1 MNPLFS
7 LFILALFIEDYIF
20 REGKYW
26 KMYLYAIGL
35 YTLFYTFQHRS
46 TFHSPNKKFNM
57 AGYNQSF
64 DPTIYA
70 KVKFDLTKARE
81 FMAKKEKETGKKI
94 SITLFW
100 IKVVAEVFNNL
111 PECNEIIRFGLKAK
125 RTDVDMGIL
134 VNVGDGKDLANMTMR
149 NIPNRTFA
157 ELSDELYRE
166 ADVFKKEKNEE
177 YNKTKSLIRIL
188 PTEEDII

>member
-70 KVKFDLTKARE
+70 KVKFDLTKAESSWQR
-81 FMAKKEKETGKKI
+81 KKKK
-94 SITLFW
+94 LERKF
-100 IKVVAEVFNNL
+100 L
-111 PECNEIIRFGLKAK
+111 LLYFG
-125 RTDVDMGIL
+125 
-134 VNVGDGKDLANMTMR
+134 
-149 NIPNRTFA
+149 
-157 ELSDELYRE
+157 
-166 ADVFKKEKNEE
+166 
-177 YNKTKSLIRIL
+177 
-188 PTEEDII
+188 

>member
-7 LFILALFIEDYIF
+7 LFILAIFIEDYLF
-20 REGKYW
+20 REGKFW

-46 TFHSPNKKFNM
+46 TFHSPTKKFNM

-94 SITLFW
+94 SVTLFW

-149 NIPNRTFA
+149 DIPNRTFA
-157 ELSDELYRE
+157 DLSDELYRE
-166 ADVFKKEKNEE
+166 ADVFKKEKNVE
-177 YNKTKSLIRIL
+177 YNKSKSILRLL
-188 PTEEDII
+188 PT

>member
-1 MNPLFS
+1 
-7 LFILALFIEDYIF
+7 
-20 REGKYW
+20 
-26 KMYLYAIGL
+26 
-35 YTLFYTFQHRS
+35 
-46 TFHSPNKKFNM
+46 M

-81 FMAKKEKETGKKI
+81 FMTKKEKETGKKI

-134 VNVGDGKDLANMTMR
+134 VNVGDGRDLANMTMR
-149 NIPNRTFA
+149 NI
-157 ELSDELYRE
+157 
-166 ADVFKKEKNEE
+166 
-177 YNKTKSLIRIL
+177 LIEHLLI
-188 PTEEDII
+188 

>member
-46 TFHSPNKKFNM
+46 TFHSPNKKYNM

-64 DPTIYA
+64 EHRYVDGVLCA
-70 KVKFDLTKARE
+70 KMVREARRLFDNPEA
-81 FMAKKEKETGKKI
+81 F
-94 SITLFW
+94 
-100 IKVVAEVFNNL
+100 KVV
-111 PECNEIIRFGLKAK
+111 
-125 RTDVDMGIL
+125 
-134 VNVGDGKDLANMTMR
+134 
-149 NIPNRTFA
+149 
-157 ELSDELYRE
+157 
-166 ADVFKKEKNEE
+166 
-177 YNKTKSLIRIL
+177 
-188 PTEEDII
+188 

>member
-81 FMAKKEKETGKKI
+81 FMAKKEN
-94 SITLFW
+94 FYY
-100 IKVVAEVFNNL
+100 F
-111 PECNEIIRFGLKAK
+111 
-125 RTDVDMGIL
+125 IL
-134 VNVGDGKDLANMTMR
+134 D
-149 NIPNRTFA
+149 
-157 ELSDELYRE
+157 
-166 ADVFKKEKNEE
+166 
-177 YNKTKSLIRIL
+177 KSSSRGVQ
-188 PTEEDII
+188 

>member
-7 LFILALFIEDYIF
+7 LFILAMFIEDYIC
-20 REGKYW
+20 REGKFI

-35 YTLFYTFQHRS
+35 YSLFYMFQQRS
-46 TFHSPNKKFNM
+46 TFHSPTKKFNM

-81 FMAKKEKETGKKI
+81 FMKKKEKETGKKI

-100 IKVVAEVFNNL
+100 IKIVAEVFNNL

-125 RTDVDMGIL
+125 RSDVDLGIL
-134 VNVGDGKDLANMTMR
+134 VNVGDGKDLANLTMR
-149 NIPNRTFA
+149 NVPNRSFA
-157 ELSDELYRE
+157 DLSDELYKE
-166 ADVFKKEKNEE
+166 SDTFKKEKNAE
-177 YNKTKSLIRIL
+177 YNRSKSIL
-188 PTEEDII
+188 RLFPS

>member
-1 MNPLFS
+1 
-7 LFILALFIEDYIF
+7 
-20 REGKYW
+20 
-26 KMYLYAIGL
+26 
-35 YTLFYTFQHRS
+35 
-46 TFHSPNKKFNM
+46 
-57 AGYNQSF
+57 
-64 DPTIYA
+64 
-70 KVKFDLTKARE
+70 
-81 FMAKKEKETGKKI
+81 MAKKEKETGKKI

-111 PECNEIIRFGLKAK
+111 PECNEIIRFGLKVK

-188 PTEEDII
+188 PT